1 MKEAKETCTVF
12 DDYDQKKIRAIDDT
26 MDVLSGKWK
35 LSIIARLWYK
45 PIRFSALLRDVNGIS
60 GKVLSRELKDLEMN
74 GLIHRE
80 VTQDKPPAVIYQ
92 LSEYGIS
99 LKDLT
104 DSIADWGLKH
114 RERIINN
121 IK

>member
-1 MKEAKETCTVF
+1 METKLVCTVF
-12 DDYDQKKIRAIDDT
+12 DDCDLKKIRAIDDT

-74 GLIHRE
+74 GLMHRE
-80 VTQDKPPAVIYQ
+80 VTKASPPAVIYK
-92 LSEYGIS
+92 LSEYGVS

-114 RERIINN
+114 RERIVNSV
-121 IK
+121 K